1 MFDEQTEAFERLVC
15 LRKLSNDHK
24 QVKGYDYKT
33 DLKVA
38 LKKIDKQS
46 THLSDVQKV
55 KKERKKTTFT
65 HLTNVQKPHSVKEL
79 LENREP
85 TEWIVDQIGA
95 KGNLVLIAGESG
107 CGKTSLMY
115 SMASA
120 ISTGGKFLDT
130 FQAVKKKV
138 LFIQAD
144 ESKNNCSNKCHTMG
158 ISNDIDFA
166 FAEDGWEH
174 LHLEDVGRLEDQVE
188 GKYGAIFLD
197 SITTLLAGQ
206 KHSNKDSEYAMPLY
220 ALNNLASRKGLL
232 IVMSSHL
239 KKPEKGERTRVT
251 KHCVSG
257 TGAVY
262 SSASD
267 VWSIHK
273 PPRQEFEDHFLFTCL
288 KGRDCEEDSSY
299 NLQGDQESYNWY
311 LKSTSNGQL
320 TPYEEKLC
328 STQVLELFY
337 SGDDWL
343 TCKQIS
349 EKVPHQEQHVRRVLR
364 KLHAQNL
371 LARRSRP
378 SPNGRPT
385 HIYGHPE

>member
-1 MFDEQTEAFERLVC
+1 MFDEQTEAYERLVVMGKFP
-15 LRKLSNDHK
+15 RDHK
-24 QVKGYDYKT
+24 QAKGYDYRT
-33 DLKVA
+33 DLKVE

-55 KKERKKTTFT
+55 KKERKRTTST
-65 HLTNVQKPHSVKEL
+65 HLPNVQKSHSVKEL

-95 KGNLVLIAGESG
+95 KGNLALIAGESG

-220 ALNNLASRKGLL
+220 ALNNLASSKGLL

-273 PPRQEFEDHFLFTCL
+273 PPRQEFDDHFLFTCL

-337 SGDDWL
+337 SGNDWL

-378 SPNGRPT
+378 STNGRPT